1 MLYLTEN
8 QFLSACS
15 LARLG
20 TAVHPTLGMGEMR
33 LEAQDETNNG
43 LSGTVGDQT
52 MESAITHSI
61 KTKYRRV
68 SVLLLPLAPIMCCP
82 WLSKLCL
89 NTQ

>member
-1 MLYLTEN
+1 MQQGKDCDPTTPRQPVLYLTEN

-43 LSGTVGDQT
+43 LSGIVENSTL
-52 MESAITHSI
+52 ENAIG
-61 KTKYRRV
+61 
-68 SVLLLPLAPIMCCP
+68 
-82 WLSKLCL
+82 
-89 NTQ
+89 

>member
-43 LSGTVGDQT
+43 LSGIVENSTV
-52 MESAITHSI
+52 ENAIVHSI
-61 KTKYRRV
+61 KMKYRRV

-82 WLSKLCL
+82 GSASCA
-89 NTQ
+89 